1 MSEKLNKE
9 GLTKVWLKVWTLV
22 KTLTG
27 DVDVSGKGTLQAQIN
42 NLSLKTEQCF
52 QSASDGKTLV
62 ANAITGKGVTTSKD
76 DTFATMADNIGK
88 IKSNPTLQSK
98 SAALHTGQTSVTMK
112 PDSGYDGLSQATAA
126 ITLQEKTAALSTAAQ
141 SITPDSGKVLSKV
154 TVPAVTGTAGTGDV
168 LSGKTFSS
176 AAGINKTGAMA
187 NQGAWKGATSGSGN
201 VAIPAGYHNGN
212 GYVSGEGAYNAGYGN
227 GVTDAD
233 NRANVNSVNYQSG
246 YNQGVANTKVGTA
259 GTGDVLSGKTFTNAS
274 SVGASG
280 AMANRAGT
288 TVDAGSTTQDDTYTY
303 LGIPASGYYD
313 ANSKVRAKNSDLK
326 FKKFVGAVN
335 YIKFGSVYS
344 IKQFVNDAF
353 TLSASGSYSSVNTF
367 TVNAACKIKRL
378 YMYASG
384 YRTFNVTINGTTYT
398 GNQDLELNV
407 SLKQGDTFTITTLL
421 AATNDV
427 AIVYIELD

>member
-1 MSEKLNKE
+1 MSLDKLNKNGVSSLWE
-9 GLTKVWLKVWTLV
+9 RIWTLIQLV
-22 KTLTG
+22 TG
-27 DVDVSGKGTLQAQIN
+27 NVDVTNKGDLQTQVDTLSDTVSDCFTNVSNGK
-42 NLSLKTEQCF
+42 S
-52 QSASDGKTLV
+52 LV
-62 ANAITGKGVTTSKD
+62 ASAITDKGVSTDSD
-76 DTFATMADNIGK
+76 ATFATMADNIAA
-88 IKSNPTLQSK
+88 IQTSAALQSK
-98 SAALHTGQTSVTMK
+98 SAALDITTPTVDIT
-112 PDSGYDGLSQATAA
+112 PDAGYDGLSHATAS

-141 SITPDSGKVLSKV
+141 AITPDSGKVLSKV

-176 AAGINKTGAMA
+176 AAGVNKTGAMA
-187 NQGAWKGATSGSGN
+187 NQGAWTGATSGSGN

-212 GYVSGEGAYNAGYGN
+212 GYVSGEGAYNAGVSAG
-227 GVTDAD
+227 TTA
-233 NRANVNSVNYQSG
+233 A
-246 YNQGVANTKVGTA
+246 KVGTA

-274 SVGASG
+274 TVGATG
-280 AMANRAGT
+280 AMPNKGGT
-288 TVDAGSTTQDDTYTY
+288 TVDAGSTTQDSTYTY
-303 LGIPASGYYD
+303 LGIPSSGYYSSG
-313 ANSKVRAKNSDLK
+313 SKVRAKNSDLK

-335 YIKFGSVYS
+335 YIKFGGVYS

-367 TVNAACKIKRL
+367 TANVACKIKRL

-384 YRTFNVTINGTTYT
+384 HRTFNVTINGTTYT

-407 SLKQGDTFTITTLL
+407 SLKQGNTFTITTLL